1 MLNKKNKIFLLFCKL
16 SLTAALQVLVTYFG
30 FIFFNNGK
38 NGNIS
43 SLTHVFLGDI
53 WLFLIT
59 FFMFLALT
67 AFFLTLVSNE
77 KNVLIRK
84 HFLWVGFITNAI
96 IFSSFLITVGAL
108 RSNIYVFFR
117 VIESGIFGMLTAY
130 FLRPILFPVKLVD
143 PSAQI

>member
-30 FIFFNNGK
+30 FIFFNNVK

-59 FFMFLALT
+59 YFMFLALT

-96 IFSSFLITVGAL
+96 IFSSFLNSRLA
-108 RSNIYVFFR
+108 SNKA
-117 VIESGIFGMLTAY
+117 FGDASKVDVQYLASQKYLEPSEQTY
-130 FLRPILFPVKLVD
+130 FL
-143 PSAQI
+143 